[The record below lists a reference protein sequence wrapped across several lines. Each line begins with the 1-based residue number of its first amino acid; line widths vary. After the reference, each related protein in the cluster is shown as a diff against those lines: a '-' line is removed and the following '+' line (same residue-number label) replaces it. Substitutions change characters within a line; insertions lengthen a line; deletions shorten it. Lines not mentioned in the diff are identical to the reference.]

1 LIPGAWHEYGQIMM
15 DGKKLF
21 AGIDVGSLT
30 AEALILD
37 QDGNTVASEIIRVR
51 PRPEQSARDVFDKAL
66 RAADLSEDRIRLCF
80 STGYGR
86 DSISFSAKNI
96 SEISCH
102 GRGAHYLEPS
112 VRTVIDIGG
121 QDCKIIRVDNSGYLE
136 DFAMNDKCAAGTG
149 RFLEMMSRTL
159 DVDISELGPLAESSQ
174 KPLIL
179 SSICTIFAEME
190 VMQLLYSRKKRKDIA
205 AGIHVSLAR
214 RIKSL
219 VGRVGLAEKVCM
231 TGGVSKNIRMVQIL
245 ENELDVSFQKLPMD
259 PQLVGALG
267 AALFARDA
275 WNRQSLR

>member
-1 LIPGAWHEYGQIMM
+1 MT
-15 DGKKLF
+15 DDKKLF
-21 AGIDVGSLT
+21 AGVDVGSLT
-30 AEALILD
+30 AEALIID
-37 QDGNTVASEIIRVR
+37 QDGKTIASTIIRVR

-66 RAADLSEDRIRLCF
+66 HNAGLAEDQISLCF

-102 GRGAHYLEPS
+102 GRGAHYLAPS
-112 VRTVIDIGG
+112 IRTVIDVGG

-136 DFAMNDKCAAGTG
+136 DFVMNDKCAAGTG
-149 RFLEMMSRTL
+149 RFLEMMSQTL
-159 DVDISELGPLAESSQ
+159 GVDISELGALAAGSKKPLA
-174 KPLIL
+174 L
-179 SSICTIFAEME
+179 SSICTIFAELE
-190 VMQLLYSRKKRKDIA
+190 VMQLLYSKKKRKHIA

-219 VGRVGLAEKVCM
+219 VGRVGLADKVCM
-231 TGGVSKNIRMVQIL
+231 TGGVSKNTRMVQLL
-245 ENELDVSFQKLPMD
+245 EHELGVTFQNLPMD

-275 WNRQSLR
+275 RQRGDRNT